1 MTWDVFL
8 GIVAL
13 TGFVVTIG
21 RIVSEN
27 TKAMQKLEDS
37 IVRLDKT
44 LNKQDKDIHDLDDT
58 VKDHET
64 RISILEHK

>member
-1 MTWDVFL
+1 MTWEIFL
-8 GIVAL
+8 GIVSI
-13 TGFVVTIG
+13 TGFVVAIG

>member
-1 MTWDVFL
+1 MTWNVFL

-13 TGFVVTIG
+13 TGFLVTIG